1 MFPRKYQRGVAAVE
15 FGFLLIPL
23 TLMLFGLTEYG
34 RAIYQYNTLV
44 KATRDASR
52 YLSTVAPG
60 HGRDEARCL
69 VRYGNTA
76 CDGPELV
83 TGLGEDATDPVE
95 IVICDSANSGPD
107 AAPECPEPRVAVSTV
122 GTESGVVNFVTVT
135 VRGFEFKSV
144 ISFPIGDLSIGAPN
158 ISFGDISCTMR
169 QAT

>member
-1 MFPRKYQRGVAAVE
+1 MNCRRRQHGVAAVE
-15 FGFLLIPL
+15 FAILIIPL

-44 KATRDASR
+44 KATRDAAR

-60 HGRDEARCL
+60 HGRDQARCL
-69 VRYGNTA
+69 VRYGNTD
-76 CDGPELV
+76 CGGPELV

-95 IVICDSANSGPD
+95 IAICDSINSGPA

-122 GTESGVVNFVTVT
+122 GTESGVVNLVTVT
-135 VRGFEFKSV
+135 VRGFEFKSL
-144 ISFPIGDLSIGAPN
+144 INFPIGGLRLGAPD
-158 ISFGDISCTMR
+158 ITFGDISTTMR